1 MNLGAP
7 ELLILLFGAVPYAV
21 IIWALVDAATRPDWA
36 WERSGQNKALWIALL
51 AVGLLLCAIGFVLA
65 LVYLLSVRPQVA
77 RHQGGAASPPSYPKP
92 PPTGGP

>member
-21 IIWALVDAATRPDWA
+21 IIWRLVDAAGRPDWA
-36 WERSGQNKALWIALL
+36 DPG
-51 AVGLLLCAIGFVLA
+51 
-65 LVYLLSVRPQVA
+65 
-77 RHQGGAASPPSYPKP
+77 P